1 VRIRV
6 LSRHRLSRPALLAL
20 LALAGAGCG
29 GPTAHTTSTVQRP
42 VTSTVSSEALHI
54 GVVGGLSFSA
64 TGAVAD
70 PGSLD
75 EVAAD
80 ALVLVPAGAVSD
92 ASLRL
97 VARAHPGSHFAVIGG
112 SARGVRLRNVAGVL
126 LRRNQATY
134 LAGLVVGLV
143 AKAGGTQHPK
153 VALVG
158 PAASTLLGAFRHGVH
173 VAFAGAEATGAPSSE
188 DPAACKEAALGAVD
202 EGAVAIVSSRGPCAL
217 GALEAAAEQHIVGQS
232 LADFEIRG
240 AIASAIVR
248 AALQGVYYGREDLN
262 YGWGAGAVGIVR
274 LDPLI
279 PSGVAVQAR
288 AIAQRLAEGL
298 PPS

>member
-1 VRIRV
+1 MTARTA
-6 LSRHRLSRPALLAL
+6 SRHRLGLVLLSLVALTAP
-20 LALAGAGCG
+20 GCG
-29 GPTAHTTSTVQRP
+29 GHTARKGTTVPRQ

-70 PGSLD
+70 RGTL
-75 EVAAD
+75 EQVAGD
-80 ALVLVPAGAVSD
+80 TLVLVPAGGVPD

-126 LRRNQATY
+126 LRRDQAAY
-134 LAGLVVGLV
+134 LAGLVLGLV
-143 AKAGGTQHPK
+143 AKAGGTQHPN

-158 PAASTLLGAFRHGVH
+158 PAAETLLGAFKHGVR
-173 VAFAGAEATGAPSSE
+173 VAFAGARATAAPSSE
-188 DPAACKEAALGAVD
+188 DPAACKEAALAAVG

-217 GALEAAAEQHIVGQS
+217 GALSAAAEQHVVGQS
-232 LADFEIRG
+232 LADFEVRG

-262 YGWGAGAVGIVR
+262 YGVRAGAVGIVR

-279 PSGVAVQAR
+279 PTSVAVQAR
-288 AIAQRLAEGL
+288 AAAQRLAEGL
-298 PPS
+298 APTG

>member
-1 VRIRV
+1 MRNRAIFRHGLRGPV
-6 LSRHRLSRPALLAL
+6 LAALVVLT
-20 LALAGAGCG
+20 GAGCG
-29 GPTAHTTSTVQRP
+29 GHTGRTTSTARRP

-64 TGAVAD
+64 SGAVAD
-70 PGSLD
+70 RGSLD
-75 EVAAD
+75 QVAAD
-80 ALVLVPAGAVSD
+80 ALVLVPAGGVSD

-126 LRRNQATY
+126 LRRDQAAY

-153 VALVG
+153 VTLVG
-158 PAASTLLGAFRHGVH
+158 PAAATLLGAFRHGVR
-173 VAFAGAEATGAPSSE
+173 VAFAGADATGASSSE
-188 DPAACKEAALGAVD
+188 DPAACKEAALAAVD

-217 GALEAAAEQHIVGQS
+217 GALSAATEQHIVGQS
-232 LADFEIRG
+232 LADFEVRG

-262 YGWGAGAVGIVR
+262 YGWRAGAVGIVR

-298 PPS
+298 SPS

>member
-1 VRIRV
+1 
-6 LSRHRLSRPALLAL
+6 
-20 LALAGAGCG
+20 
-29 GPTAHTTSTVQRP
+29 VQRR

-70 PGSLD
+70 RGSLD
-75 EVAAD
+75 QVAAD

-112 SARGVRLRNVAGVL
+112 SARGVRVRNVAGVL
-126 LRRNQATY
+126 LRRNQAAY
-134 LAGLVVGLV
+134 LAGLVAGLV

-153 VALVG
+153 VTLVG
-158 PAASTLLGAFRHGVH
+158 PAASTLLGAFRQGVH
-173 VAFAGAEATGAPSSE
+173 IAFSGADATGAPSSE

-217 GALEAAAEQHIVGQS
+217 GALAAATEQHIVGQS
-232 LADFEIRG
+232 LADFEIQG

-262 YGWGAGAVGIVR
+262 YGWRAGAVGIVR

-279 PSGVAVQAR
+279 PSAVAVQAR

-298 PPS
+298 SPS